1 MAVEEIEK
9 RLNKKRKQIKKEKN
23 TNKKKDKKIEEYR
36 EKYSLLEEDASD
48 DLIRKCLKQYKNDEI
63 KAYQAIMS
71 VIVYAG
77 EKNKIK

>member
-1 MAVEEIEK
+1 MFK
-9 RLNKKRKQIKKEKN
+9 RQMQK
-23 TNKKKDKKIEEYR
+23 
-36 EKYSLLEEDASD
+36 DASD
-48 DLIRKCLKQYKNDEI
+48 DLIKKCLKQYKNNEI